1 MSQSA
6 TVLVNQPRN
15 FVSLTRAEL
24 RALAPSADLDSAP
37 GPSKAAWPTIVA
49 ALAAVVQELECPP
62 SFRRGGGFAVT
73 TDVDLGIGTERL
85 ITDLWFAATST
96 PTLDLTTGELVDDHR
111 WLAQAWRVAP
121 DQALPVHLTVL
132 AELPERD
139 RLSENFASHVREQ
152 AAAALAALPT
162 EALWRSPLASAAL
175 YEATRPETPDVPPVA
190 WSRLFPRRR
199 ASHAA

>member
-132 AELPERD
+132 AELP
-139 RLSENFASHVREQ
+139 NGIA
-152 AAAALAALPT
+152 
-162 EALWRSPLASAAL
+162 
-175 YEATRPETPDVPPVA
+175 
-190 WSRLFPRRR
+190 
-199 ASHAA
+199 